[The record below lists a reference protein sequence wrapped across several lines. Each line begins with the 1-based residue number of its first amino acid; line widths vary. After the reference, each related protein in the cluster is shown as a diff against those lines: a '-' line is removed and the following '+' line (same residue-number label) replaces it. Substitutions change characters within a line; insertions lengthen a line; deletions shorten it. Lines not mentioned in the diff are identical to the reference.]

1 MGVSILNGY
10 FLILQPCSCSISIAC
25 NLTNISVQALFH
37 WILDSFWVAN
47 PPFLSPSQ
55 LTHHPSNSHRDS
67 LRPHWSGRVKDASL
81 MPLWQCCQVVRQDNS
96 EFYCRFRGCGFAV
109 HGARRNAS
117 ITTRSRFPA
126 WSRTVGFDS
135 RDCFAHYMAVART
148 KERTLFCAFLLVF
161 CMSHSH
167 AGTIVASEKR
177 TSALYP

>member
-1 MGVSILNGY
+1 M
-10 FLILQPCSCSISIAC
+10 
-25 NLTNISVQALFH
+25 SVKKIQ
-37 WILDSFWVAN
+37 N
-47 PPFLSPSQ
+47 
-55 LTHHPSNSHRDS
+55 
-67 LRPHWSGRVKDASL
+67 
-81 MPLWQCCQVVRQDNS
+81 
-96 EFYCRFRGCGFAV
+96 FYSRLGGCGFAV

-167 AGTIVASEKR
+167 AGSGRPAKSVRARFIGRNCYLIQYPSVASPSIEKSVEYGFIR
-177 TSALYP
+177 RPGNTATMLAITNTLLFSKRQKTKLFYNAGY